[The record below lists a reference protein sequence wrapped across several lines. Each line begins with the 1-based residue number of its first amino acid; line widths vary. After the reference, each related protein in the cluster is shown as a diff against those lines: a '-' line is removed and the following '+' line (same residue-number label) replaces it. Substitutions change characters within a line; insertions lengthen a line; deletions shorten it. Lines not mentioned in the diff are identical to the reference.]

1 MSGGARGR
9 ILASVR
15 RSLGNESRS
24 EDAGE
29 LLRRRLASPSR
40 GRVPGRSAGDR
51 EAKLALF
58 EEMAREV
65 SATVERLPNMAAV
78 PGTIARY
85 LKEQNLP
92 PIVKL
97 ATDSL
102 LQEPDWSTEPLLET
116 KTGRA
121 EPGDE
126 VSVTAAFAGIA
137 ETGTLML
144 LSGPGGPTA
153 LNFLPDNNIVII
165 RADRMEGA
173 YEDAWD
179 RLREAHGRETI
190 PRTVNFITGPSRTA
204 DIEQTI
210 QLGAH
215 GPRRLHILLVS
226 ESSGDAT

>member
-1 MSGGARGR
+1 MSDDARGR

-15 RSLGNESRS
+15 RSLGTGSRAADV
-24 EDAGE
+24 EE
-29 LLRRRLASPSR
+29 TLRSRLASPPR
-40 GRVPGRSAGDR
+40 GAIPARSGGDL
-51 EAKLALF
+51 EARLALF
-58 EEMAREV
+58 EDMAQEV
-65 SATVERLPNMAAV
+65 AATVERLPSMADV
-78 PGTIARY
+78 PGAIARY

-92 PIVKL
+92 SKLKL
-97 ATDSL
+97 APDPIL
-102 LQEPDWSTEPLLET
+102 EEPDWTTEPLLEAR
-116 KTGRA
+116 TGLA

-126 VSVTAAFAGIA
+126 VSVTAAFAGVA

-153 LNFLPDNNIVII
+153 LNFLPDNNIVIMKTS
-165 RADRMEGA
+165 RMVGA

-179 RLREAHGRETI
+179 LLRKAQERGSM

-215 GPRRLHILLVS
+215 GPRRLHVLLVS
-226 ESSGDAT
+226 DSNGNAA